1 MLECAGSGDM
11 ELDERLLYERIGSGI
26 RTRRLGLGL
35 TQGQLAEAAGVLRS
49 SVANVETGKQR
60 SPLHLVYRLCVALDL
75 DVRQILPDTRE
86 VTRGG
91 RVEVDTRYAVVE
103 MPSAGAEFLR
113 ELRGRGASG
122 VRE

>member
-1 MLECAGSGDM
+1 M

-91 RVEVDTRYAVVE
+91 RVEVDTGYAVVE